1 VLLGSIRAIETDA
14 GPIARV
20 EISLRGAGRLVA
32 LVTRKAL
39 DDLALDV
46 GDDVFAMVKATAMDE
61 RSLAYASRVR

>member
-1 VLLGSIRAIETDA
+1 
-14 GPIARV
+14 V
-20 EISLRGAGRLVA
+20 EIALRGSGRLVA

-61 RSLAYASRVR
+61 RSLAYAPRVR